1 MKNKNIKIL
10 GAFVVLALSTLSC
23 NQFLDVQSDSRMV
36 VPSSIADLQKILDYN
51 PDMNYQKGSKAEEM
65 TDDYYLTEQN
75 YNTLRDQEKLAYKWK
90 PYESLNS
97 SDWGNAYAVVYN
109 ANLVLDRLYKVNR
122 TTENAV
128 AWDKVKGT
136 ALFYRAN
143 QYLTLLWTYAKAYDE
158 VTATQDLGIVLRN
171 TSDFNVKST
180 RSTVEVCYRK
190 VIDDLKQASGLIPEL
205 SLHVL
210 QPKVKAAYG
219 VLARAYLSMAKYD
232 SAYYYADLVL
242 GENPILL
249 DFNQLVDVKPS
260 ADYPIEAFNKE
271 TVFYEEMMTGGFVF
285 PSNADVPS
293 ELLQLYEAND
303 LRKVTFF
310 KSGTGGG
317 KSFKGNYTGS
327 NIWFSGIANNEMLMI
342 RAECLARQM
351 KVMAAQDDLNRL
363 LKNRYL
369 TNTFVPYVFANKEEA
384 LKTILHERRKE
395 LLFRGLRFID
405 IKRLN
410 VEGSGIVLKRT
421 IDGIEYQLNPNDKR
435 YAHRLPDD
443 VVRLAGMPQ
452 NSY

>member
-1 MKNKNIKIL
+1 MKNRNIKLL
-10 GAFVVLALSTLSC
+10 GAFVVLSLSTLSC
-23 NQFLDVQSDSRMV
+23 NHFLDVQSDSRLV
-36 VPSSIADLQKILDYN
+36 VPNSIADLQKILDYN

-65 TDDYYLTEQN
+65 TDDYYFTDDN
-75 YNTLRDQEKLAYKWK
+75 YNTLRDQEKLAYKWE

-109 ANLVLDRLYKVNR
+109 ANLVLDRLTKINR
-122 TTENAV
+122 TDENAS

-143 QYLTLLWTYAKAYDE
+143 QYLALLWTYANAYDE
-158 VTATQDLGIVLRN
+158 ATAKQDLGIVLRN

-180 RSTVEVCYRK
+180 RSSVELCYRK
-190 VIDDLKQASGLIPEL
+190 VVDDLQLASGLIPEH
-205 SLHVL
+205 SVHVL
-210 QPKVKAAYG
+210 QPKVKAVFG
-219 VLARAYLSMAKYD
+219 LLARTYLSMAKYD

-242 GENPILL
+242 GSNPELL
-249 DFNQLVDVKPS
+249 DFNQLNDVEPT
-260 ADYPIEAFNKE
+260 ADYPIAAFNKE

-285 PSNADVPS
+285 PYNADVS
-293 ELLQLYEAND
+293 SDVLQLYETND

-317 KSFKGNYTGS
+317 KSFKGNYTGN
-327 NIWFSGIANNEMLMI
+327 NIWFCGIANNEMLLI
-342 RAECLARQM
+342 RAECLARQA
-351 KVMAAQDDLNRL
+351 KVVAAQDDLNRL

-369 TNTFVPYVFANKEEA
+369 TNTFVPYSFANKEEA
-384 LKTILHERRKE
+384 LNTILRERKKE

-410 VEGSGIVLKRT
+410 VEGRGIVLKRMIAGT
-421 IDGIEYQLNPNDKR
+421 EYQLNPNDKR

-443 VVRLAGMPQ
+443 VIRLSGMPQ
-452 NSY
+452 NPY